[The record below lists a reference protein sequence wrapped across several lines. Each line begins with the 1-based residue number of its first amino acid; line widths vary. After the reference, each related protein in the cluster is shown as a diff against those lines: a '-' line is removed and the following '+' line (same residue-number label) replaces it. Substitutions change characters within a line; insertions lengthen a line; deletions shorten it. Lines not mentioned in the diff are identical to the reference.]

1 VAFDPETDLD
11 RIATD
16 PGVYLMKDREG
27 VIFYVGKAAN
37 LRARLRQYFGATSD
51 RRFFVG
57 LLDRLLADV
66 EVVITLTE
74 KEALI
79 LENELIK
86 KHQPRFNVE
95 LKDDKSFLHL
105 RIDDRAEWPRID
117 VVRRPKKD
125 GARYFGP
132 YHSASKIRETLKV
145 VERHFQLRNCDD
157 LTFRNRAR
165 PCLQYQIG
173 RCPGPCVLPVDRDEY
188 QRGVQAVALFLQ
200 GKRGELVER
209 LRDQMERAAE
219 DLEFERAARYR
230 DQMQA
235 VSGSLEHQQIIQG
248 AAIDQDVFGLYRQGS
263 HVDVAALFV
272 RKGRLQGSRT
282 FSFAD
287 QEVPDTEV
295 LGSFLNLYYHAGNDV
310 PDEVVLPLVLES
322 ADALTER
329 LAELA
334 GRRSCCAPR
343 AAAPRVG
350 SSRWPRRTPNRP
362 SFRRVAPRPC
372 RTARSSSSSTACG
385 SPISRSASS
394 VTTSRSSRGR
404 PRWPRAS
411 SSRAGCPNAPTT
423 GTTRSATSRARTT
436 SP

>member
-165 PCLQYQIG
+165 PCLQYQIK

-200 GKRGELVER
+200 GKRGELVATSARPDGAGGGGPGVRARGALPRPDAGRLGQPRTSADHPGRGHRPGR
-209 LRDQMERAAE
+209 LRPVPPGQSRRRRRPLRAQGPAGGVA
-219 DLEFERAARYR
+219 DVQLRRSGGPGHGGAR
-230 DQMQA
+230 Q
-235 VSGSLEHQQIIQG
+235 LPE
-248 AAIDQDVFGLYRQGS
+248 
-263 HVDVAALFV
+263 
-272 RKGRLQGSRT
+272 
-282 FSFAD
+282 
-287 QEVPDTEV
+287 P
-295 LGSFLNLYYHAGNDV
+295 
-310 PDEVVLPLVLES
+310 VLPRRQRR
-322 ADALTER
+322 AR
-329 LAELA
+329 R
-334 GRRSCCAPR
+334 GRAAPR
-343 AAAPRVG
+343 ARVG
-350 SSRWPRRTPNRP
+350 RR
-362 SFRRVAPRPC
+362 A
-372 RTARSSSSSTACG
+372 
-385 SPISRSASS
+385 
-394 VTTSRSSRGR
+394 
-404 PRWPRAS
+404 
-411 SSRAGCPNAPTT
+411 
-423 GTTRSATSRARTT
+423 
-436 SP
+436 